1 MYRLDS
7 QICIKF
13 VEKTMKKEFH
23 AVVNNVKDKVRTDKK
38 FDTNLTVQVVYVL
51 CVLTVTR

>member
-38 FDTNLTVQVVYVL
+38 FDTNLTVQVVW
-51 CVLTVTR
+51 

>member
-23 AVVNNVKDKVRTDKK
+23 AVVNNFKDKVTADNTKL
-38 FDTNLTVQVVYVL
+38 DTNLAVQVVW
-51 CVLTVTR
+51 